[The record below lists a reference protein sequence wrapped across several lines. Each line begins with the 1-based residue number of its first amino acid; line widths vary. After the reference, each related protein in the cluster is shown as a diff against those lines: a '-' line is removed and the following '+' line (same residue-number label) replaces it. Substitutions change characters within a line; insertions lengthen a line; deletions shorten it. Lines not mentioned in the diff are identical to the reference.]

1 MFEKKDFGNDAP
13 LLGLIAQT
21 LTADGT
27 GAACDLLE
35 HDGCLVIFNIGNSAD
50 TLSGSV
56 KIELEIQTS
65 DDNST
70 WVAAPDAEVS
80 STVTGT
86 NTGTVAVI
94 DAPAEDSAI
103 FTAAYLGR
111 ERYVRGVINLTGTHS
126 SGTPCSISYVRSRDK
141 YS

>member
-1 MFEKKDFGNDAP
+1 MFEKKDFGNDSIVI
-13 LLGLIAQT
+13 GLISQT

-27 GAACDLLE
+27 GAAIDAKDFDATAVL
-35 HDGCLVIFNIGNSAD
+35 FNIGNSGD

-56 KIELEIQTS
+56 YIECEIQVS

-70 WVAAPDAEVS
+70 WTAAADAEVYNP
-80 STVTGT
+80 VTGT

-94 DAPAEDSAI
+94 NAPAEDSLLVTGI
-103 FTAAYLGR
+103 YRGR
-111 ERYVRGVINLTGTHS
+111 DRYVRGVINLTGTHS
-126 SGTPCSISYVRSRDK
+126 NGTPCGITYVKTRDK